1 MFHHCWPSGT
11 GVACRLETQAGSTD
25 NLGAFNS
32 LNLSMSVWLF
42 YLAHTYR
49 SIKPDQPIK
58 QSIPSQ
64 LAVGQIYPAV
74 LTSLTPAG
82 SGWHA
87 QLECGVNAI
96 VPRPYGSNG
105 PVQGDAVIVRL
116 LGINQATG
124 AVVGTLV
131 QGKTISSIR

>member
-1 MFHHCWPSGT
+1 MAKS
-11 GVACRLETQAGSTD
+11 QARST
-25 NLGAFNS
+25 S
-32 LNLSMSVWLF
+32 QKLNRSVWRF
-42 YLAHTYR
+42 DLAHTCK
-49 SIKPDQPIK
+49 SLKLADPIK
-58 QSIPSQ
+58 QSIPTQ
-64 LAVGQIYPAV
+64 LTVGQIYPAV

-82 SGWHA
+82 SGWHTR
-87 QLECGVNAI
+87 LECGVDAI

>member
-1 MFHHCWPSGT
+1 
-11 GVACRLETQAGSTD
+11 
-25 NLGAFNS
+25 
-32 LNLSMSVWLF
+32 LNWSVWLF
-42 YLAHTYR
+42 YLAHT
-49 SIKPDQPIK
+49 SWSFKPATPIK
-58 QSIPSQ
+58 QSLPSQ
-64 LAVGQIYPAV
+64 LAVGQIYPAM

-87 QLECGVNAI
+87 RLECGVDAI

-105 PVQGDAVIVRL
+105 PIQGDAVIVRL

>member
-1 MFHHCWPSGT
+1 M
-11 GVACRLETQAGSTD
+11 
-25 NLGAFNS
+25 
-32 LNLSMSVWLF
+32 
-42 YLAHTYR
+42 
-49 SIKPDQPIK
+49 KPGRPIK

-64 LAVGQIYPAV
+64 LAVGQIHPAM

-82 SGWHA
+82 SGWYA
-87 QLECGVNAI
+87 RLECGVDVI

-105 PVQGDAVIVRL
+105 PILGEAVIIRL

>member
-1 MFHHCWPSGT
+1 
-11 GVACRLETQAGSTD
+11 
-25 NLGAFNS
+25 
-32 LNLSMSVWLF
+32 
-42 YLAHTYR
+42 LAHTCK
-49 SIKPDQPIK
+49 SIKPAQPIK

-64 LAVGQIYPAV
+64 LSVGQIYPAV

-87 QLECGVNAI
+87 LLECGVNAI

-105 PVQGDAVIVRL
+105 PIQGDAVIVRL

>member
-1 MFHHCWPSGT
+1 MAA
-11 GVACRLETQAGSTD
+11 VAIE
-25 NLGAFNS
+25 
-32 LNLSMSVWLF
+32 SVWRL
-42 YLAHTYR
+42 YLAHNAR
-49 SIKPDQPIK
+49 SINAAQPIK
-58 QSIPSQ
+58 QSVPSQ

-82 SGWHA
+82 SGWRA
-87 QLECGVNAI
+87 RLECGVDAI

>member
-1 MFHHCWPSGT
+1 
-11 GVACRLETQAGSTD
+11 
-25 NLGAFNS
+25 
-32 LNLSMSVWLF
+32 
-42 YLAHTYR
+42 
-49 SIKPDQPIK
+49 
-58 QSIPSQ
+58 
-64 LAVGQIYPAV
+64 V

-82 SGWHA
+82 SGWLA
-87 QLECGVNAI
+87 RLECGVNAI

-105 PVQGDAVIVRL
+105 PIQGDAVIVRL

>member
-1 MFHHCWPSGT
+1 
-11 GVACRLETQAGSTD
+11 
-25 NLGAFNS
+25 
-32 LNLSMSVWLF
+32 LNKSVWLF
-42 YLAHTYR
+42 YLAHTC
-49 SIKPDQPIK
+49 QPIK
-58 QSIPSQ
+58 PAHAIKQSVPSQ

-87 QLECGVNAI
+87 RLECGVNAI

-105 PVQGDAVIVRL
+105 PIQGDAVIVRL
-116 LGINQATG
+116 LGINHATG

>member
-1 MFHHCWPSGT
+1 
-11 GVACRLETQAGSTD
+11 VRRL
-25 NLGAFNS
+25 
-32 LNLSMSVWLF
+32 
-42 YLAHTYR
+42 YLAHTLW
-49 SIKPDQPIK
+49 SIKVASTIK
-58 QSIPSQ
+58 QSVPSQ
-64 LAVGQIYPAV
+64 LIVGQIYPAV

-87 QLECGVNAI
+87 RLECGVNAI

-105 PVQGDAVIVRL
+105 PVQGDSVILRV

>member
-1 MFHHCWPSGT
+1 MP
-11 GVACRLETQAGSTD
+11 
-25 NLGAFNS
+25 
-32 LNLSMSVWLF
+32 VWLF
-42 YLAHTYR
+42 YLAHTYW
-49 SIKPDQPIK
+49 SIKPAQPIK

-64 LAVGQIYPAV
+64 LTVGQIYPAV

-87 QLECGVNAI
+87 LLECGVNAI